1 MPDKKTS
8 SELIRVQAG
17 DVLNVWDLP
26 SFDGPAQKEEPLTAE
41 PDVVDEALVQV
52 EDVTIEDVQPLT
64 LEDVEAVRQDA
75 WNEGFSAG
83 EKDGFHAGQLKAAQ
97 EAQTV
102 LSAKV
107 AGLDSIMQQFFDPI
121 AQQDQQLEVAM
132 LDLVTRISE
141 QVIQRELQLDSSQI
155 KQVVR
160 ESLKLL
166 PVGSAAVRVYINP
179 QDFEQIKALRERH
192 EEDWKIIEDDDLLP
206 GGCRFESLDTR
217 IDASIETRIEHIAQQ
232 FLEQQRELKSNPLA
246 ADLQVSTEAPTPS
259 IEQPVKAEF
268 ETVAVDT
275 LQSTEEQAVDTTVI
289 EKPAY

>member
-1 MPDKKTS
+1 MPDKKSS

-26 SFDGPAQKEEPLTAE
+26 SFDEPSLAEEPLASV
-41 PDVVDEALVQV
+41 PAAGDEAVVEV
-52 EDVTIEDVQPLT
+52 EDITIEEVQPLT

-97 EAQTV
+97 EAQAV

-107 AGLDSIMQQFFDPI
+107 AGLENVMQQFFDPI
-121 AQQDQQLEVAM
+121 AQQDQALEEAM
-132 LDLVTRISE
+132 LDLVLRISE
-141 QVIQRELQLDSSQI
+141 QVIQRELTLDSSQI

-160 ESLKLL
+160 ECLKVL
-166 PVGSAAVRVYINP
+166 PVGSTAVRVYINP

-206 GGCRFESLDTR
+206 GGCRFESLNTR
-217 IDASIETRIEHIAQQ
+217 VDGSIETRIAHIAQQ
-232 FLEQQRELKSNPLA
+232 ILEQQRELQSNPLT
-246 ADLQVSTEAPTPS
+246 ADLQVATEVPQ
-259 IEQPVKAEF
+259 QPIAQAVKAEF
-268 ETVAVDT
+268 ETH
-275 LQSTEEQAVDTTVI
+275 AVDTTEPGEDSTGDSSVI
-289 EKPAY
+289 E

>member
-1 MPDKKTS
+1 MPDKKSS

-26 SFDGPAQKEEPLTAE
+26 SFDEPSLAEEPLASV
-41 PDVVDEALVQV
+41 PAAGDEAVVEV
-52 EDVTIEDVQPLT
+52 EDITLEEVQPLT

-97 EAQTV
+97 EAQAV

-107 AGLDSIMQQFFDPI
+107 AGLENVMQQFFDPI
-121 AQQDQQLEVAM
+121 AQQDQALEEAM
-132 LDLVTRISE
+132 LDLVLRISE
-141 QVIQRELQLDSSQI
+141 QVIQRELTLDSSQI

-160 ESLKLL
+160 ECLKVL
-166 PVGSAAVRVYINP
+166 PVGSTAVRVYINP

-206 GGCRFESLDTR
+206 GGCRFESLNTR
-217 IDASIETRIEHIAQQ
+217 VDGSIETRIAHIAQQ
-232 FLEQQRELKSNPLA
+232 ILEQQRELQSNPLT
-246 ADLQVSTEAPTPS
+246 ADLQVATEVPQ
-259 IEQPVKAEF
+259 QPIAQAVKAEF
-268 ETVAVDT
+268 ETH
-275 LQSTEEQAVDTTVI
+275 AVDTTEPGEDSTGDSSVI
-289 EKPAY
+289 E

>member
-1 MPDKKTS
+1 MPDKKSS

-26 SFDGPAQKEEPLTAE
+26 SFDEPSLAEEPLASV
-41 PDVVDEALVQV
+41 PAAGDEAVVEV
-52 EDVTIEDVQPLT
+52 EDITLEEVQPLT

-97 EAQTV
+97 EAQAV

-107 AGLDSIMQQFFDPI
+107 AGLENVMQQFFDPI
-121 AQQDQQLEVAM
+121 AQQDQALEEAM
-132 LDLVTRISE
+132 LDLVLRISE
-141 QVIQRELQLDSSQI
+141 QVIQRELTLDSSQI

-160 ESLKLL
+160 ECLKVL
-166 PVGSAAVRVYINP
+166 PVGSTAVRVYINP

-206 GGCRFESLDTR
+206 GGCRFESLNTR
-217 IDASIETRIEHIAQQ
+217 VDGSIETRIAHIAQQ
-232 FLEQQRELKSNPLA
+232 ILEQQRELQSNPLT
-246 ADLQVSTEAPTPS
+246 ADLQVATEVPQ
-259 IEQPVKAEF
+259 QPIAQAIKAEF
-268 ETVAVDT
+268 ETH
-275 LQSTEEQAVDTTVI
+275 AVDTTEPGEDSTGDSSVI
-289 EKPAY
+289 E

>member
-1 MPDKKTS
+1 MPDKKSS

-26 SFDGPAQKEEPLTAE
+26 SFDEPSLAEEPLASV
-41 PDVVDEALVQV
+41 PAAGDEAVVEV
-52 EDVTIEDVQPLT
+52 EDITLEEVQPLT

-97 EAQTV
+97 EAQAV

-107 AGLDSIMQQFFDPI
+107 AGLENVMQQFFDPI
-121 AQQDQQLEVAM
+121 AQQDQALEEAM
-132 LDLVTRISE
+132 LDLVLRISE
-141 QVIQRELQLDSSQI
+141 QVIQRELTLDSSQI

-160 ESLKLL
+160 ECLKVL
-166 PVGSAAVRVYINP
+166 PVGSTAVRVYINP

-206 GGCRFESLDTR
+206 GGCRFESLNTR
-217 IDASIETRIEHIAQQ
+217 VDGSIETRIAHIAQQ
-232 FLEQQRELKSNPLA
+232 ILEQQRELQSNPLT
-246 ADLQVSTEAPTPS
+246 ADLQIATEVPQ
-259 IEQPVKAEF
+259 QPIAQAAKAEF
-268 ETVAVDT
+268 ETLAVDA
-275 LQSTEEQAVDTTVI
+275 TEPGEDSAGDSSVI
-289 EKPAY
+289 E

>member
-26 SFDGPAQKEEPLTAE
+26 SFDDPSHKQEPLTAE

>member
-1 MPDKKTS
+1 MPDKKSS

-26 SFDGPAQKEEPLTAE
+26 SFDEPSLAEEPLASV
-41 PDVVDEALVQV
+41 PAAGDEAVVEV
-52 EDVTIEDVQPLT
+52 EDITIEEVQPLT

-97 EAQTV
+97 EAQAV

-107 AGLDSIMQQFFDPI
+107 AGLENVMQQFFDPI
-121 AQQDQQLEVAM
+121 AQQDQALEEAM
-132 LDLVTRISE
+132 LDLVMRISE
-141 QVIQRELQLDSSQI
+141 QVIQRELTLDSSQI

-160 ESLKLL
+160 ECLKVL
-166 PVGSAAVRVYINP
+166 PVGSTAVRVYINP

-206 GGCRFESLDTR
+206 GGCRFESLNTR
-217 IDASIETRIEHIAQQ
+217 VDGSIETRIAHIAQQ
-232 FLEQQRELKSNPLA
+232 ILEQQRELQSNPLT
-246 ADLQVSTEAPTPS
+246 ADLQIATEVLQ
-259 IEQPVKAEF
+259 QPIAQAVKAEF
-268 ETVAVDT
+268 ETLAVDA
-275 LQSTEEQAVDTTVI
+275 TEPGEDSAGDSSVI
-289 EKPAY
+289 E

>member
-1 MPDKKTS
+1 MPDKKSS

-26 SFDGPAQKEEPLTAE
+26 SFDEPSLAEEPLASV
-41 PDVVDEALVQV
+41 PAAGDEAVVEV
-52 EDVTIEDVQPLT
+52 EDITIEEVQPLT

-97 EAQTV
+97 EAQAV

-107 AGLDSIMQQFFDPI
+107 AGLENVMQQFFDPI
-121 AQQDQQLEVAM
+121 AQQDQALEEAM
-132 LDLVTRISE
+132 LDLVLRISE
-141 QVIQRELQLDSSQI
+141 QVIQRELTLDSSQI

-160 ESLKLL
+160 ECLKVL
-166 PVGSAAVRVYINP
+166 PVGSTAVRVYINP

-206 GGCRFESLDTR
+206 GGCRFESLNTR
-217 IDASIETRIEHIAQQ
+217 VDGSIETRIAHIAQQ
-232 FLEQQRELKSNPLA
+232 ILEQQRELQSNPLT
-246 ADLQVSTEAPTPS
+246 ADLQIATEVPQ
-259 IEQPVKAEF
+259 QPIAQAVKAEF
-268 ETVAVDT
+268 ETLAVDA
-275 LQSTEEQAVDTTVI
+275 TEPGEDSAGDSSVI
-289 EKPAY
+289 E

>member
-1 MPDKKTS
+1 MPDKKSS

-26 SFDGPAQKEEPLTAE
+26 SFDEPSLAEEPLASV
-41 PDVVDEALVQV
+41 PAAGDEAVVEV
-52 EDVTIEDVQPLT
+52 EDITIEEVQPLT

-97 EAQTV
+97 EAQAV

-107 AGLDSIMQQFFDPI
+107 AGLENVMQQFFDPI
-121 AQQDQQLEVAM
+121 AQQDQALEEAM
-132 LDLVTRISE
+132 LDLALRISE
-141 QVIQRELQLDSSQI
+141 QVIQRELTLDSSQI

-160 ESLKLL
+160 ECLKVL
-166 PVGSAAVRVYINP
+166 PVGSTAVRVYINP

-206 GGCRFESLDTR
+206 GGCRFESLNTR
-217 IDASIETRIEHIAQQ
+217 VDGSIETRIAHIAQQ
-232 FLEQQRELKSNPLA
+232 ILEQQRELQSNPLT
-246 ADLQVSTEAPTPS
+246 ADLQIATEVPQ
-259 IEQPVKAEF
+259 QPIAQAIKAEF
-268 ETVAVDT
+268 ETH
-275 LQSTEEQAVDTTVI
+275 AVDTTEPGEDSTGDSSVI
-289 EKPAY
+289 E

>member
-1 MPDKKTS
+1 MPDKKSS

-26 SFDGPAQKEEPLTAE
+26 SFDEPSLAEEPLASV
-41 PDVVDEALVQV
+41 PAAGDEAVVEV
-52 EDVTIEDVQPLT
+52 EDITLEEVQPLT

-97 EAQTV
+97 EAQAV

-107 AGLDSIMQQFFDPI
+107 AGLENVMQQFFDPI
-121 AQQDQQLEVAM
+121 AQQDQALEEAM
-132 LDLVTRISE
+132 LDLVLRISE
-141 QVIQRELQLDSSQI
+141 QVIQRELTLDSSQI

-160 ESLKLL
+160 ECLKVL
-166 PVGSAAVRVYINP
+166 PVGSTAVRVYINP

-206 GGCRFESLDTR
+206 GGCRFESLNTR
-217 IDASIETRIEHIAQQ
+217 VDGSIETRIAHIAQQ
-232 FLEQQRELKSNPLA
+232 ILEQQRELQSNPLT
-246 ADLQVSTEAPTPS
+246 ADLQVATEVPQ
-259 IEQPVKAEF
+259 QPIAQDIKAEF
-268 ETVAVDT
+268 ETH
-275 LQSTEEQAVDTTVI
+275 AVDTTEPGEDSTGDSSVI
-289 EKPAY
+289 E

>member
-1 MPDKKTS
+1 MPDKKSS

-26 SFDGPAQKEEPLTAE
+26 SFDEPSLAEEPLASV
-41 PDVVDEALVQV
+41 PAAGDEAVVEV
-52 EDVTIEDVQPLT
+52 EDITIEEVQPLT

-97 EAQTV
+97 EAQAV

-107 AGLDSIMQQFFDPI
+107 AGLENVMQQFFDPI
-121 AQQDQQLEVAM
+121 AQQDQALEEAM
-132 LDLVTRISE
+132 LDLVMRISE
-141 QVIQRELQLDSSQI
+141 QVIQRELTLDSSQI

-160 ESLKLL
+160 ECLKVL
-166 PVGSAAVRVYINP
+166 PVGSTAVRVYINP

-206 GGCRFESLDTR
+206 GGCRFESLNTR
-217 IDASIETRIEHIAQQ
+217 VDGSIETRIAHIAQQ
-232 FLEQQRELKSNPLA
+232 ILEQQRELQSNPLT
-246 ADLQVSTEAPTPS
+246 ADLQVATEVPQ
-259 IEQPVKAEF
+259 QPIAQAIKAEF
-268 ETVAVDT
+268 ETH
-275 LQSTEEQAVDTTVI
+275 AVDTTEPGEDSTGDSSVI
-289 EKPAY
+289 E

>member
-26 SFDGPAQKEEPLTAE
+26 SFDDPSHKEEPLTAE
-41 PDVVDEALVQV
+41 PDVVDEAVVQV

-97 EAQTV
+97 EAQEV

-121 AQQDQQLEVAM
+121 GQQDQQLEVAM

-246 ADLQVSTEAPTPS
+246 ADLHVSTEAPIPS

-275 LQSTEEQAVDTTVI
+275 LQSTEEPAVDTTVI